1 MKTAEHLS
9 NILQQ
14 EVDGFSSAI
23 ERAETIRSSI
33 FKHDWKQL
41 TDSLEKMERLGGYLD
56 ALEKERVHV
65 FEKLRVEVGASP
77 SDGFYTVVV
86 RLPREEQDLLS
97 GLFRRLKTQVI
108 QLQGV
113 IWSIDAYTRSIS
125 ATIYDILQEIFPH
138 KRGTMYSKSG
148 KKRKTGNDPLVVNH
162 QL

>member
-9 NILQQ
+9 DILQQ
-14 EVDGFSSAI
+14 EVDGFNSAI

-33 FKHDWKQL
+33 FSHDWKQL
-41 TDSLEKMERLGGYLD
+41 TDSMEKMERLAGYLA

-65 FEKLRVEVGASP
+65 FEKLRNEVKASP

-86 RLPREEQDLLS
+86 HLEGEEQEKLS
-97 GLFRRLKTQVI
+97 ALFRKLKTQVI

-125 ATIYDILQEIFPH
+125 TTIYDILQEIFPH
-138 KRGTMYSKSG
+138 KRGTMYSKTG

>member
-9 NILQQ
+9 SILQQ
-14 EVDGFSSAI
+14 EVEGFNSAI
-23 ERAETIRSSI
+23 ERAENIRSSI
-33 FKHDWKQL
+33 FRHDWNQL
-41 TDSLEKMERLGGYLD
+41 TDSLEKMERISGYLT

-65 FEKLRVEVGASP
+65 FEKLRNEVQADP
-77 SDGFYTVVV
+77 SAGFYTVVV
-86 RLPREEQDLLS
+86 RLPKDEQDIVS
-97 GLFRRLKTQVI
+97 TLFRQLKSQVL

-125 ATIYDILQEIFPH
+125 TTIYDILQEIFPH
-138 KRGTMYSKSG
+138 KRGTMYSKTG

>member
-1 MKTAEHLS
+1 MKTAEHLT

-14 EVDGFSSAI
+14 EVEGFSSAI
-23 ERAETIRSSI
+23 ERAEIIRSSI
-33 FKHDWKQL
+33 FKHDWQQL
-41 TDSLEKMERLGGYLD
+41 TDSLEKMERLGGYLA

-65 FEKLRVEVGASP
+65 FEKLRNEVHASP

-86 RLPREEQDLLS
+86 QLPREEQDSLS
-97 GLFRRLKTQVI
+97 DLFRRLKTQVI

-113 IWSIDAYTRSIS
+113 IWSVDAYTRSIS

-148 KKRKTGNDPLVVNH
+148 KKRKAGNDPLVVNH

>member
-9 NILQQ
+9 NLLQQ

-41 TDSLEKMERLGGYLD
+41 SESMEKMERLAGYLS

-65 FEKLRVEVGASP
+65 FEKLRSEVKASP

-86 RLPREEQDLLS
+86 QLEREEQETLS
-97 GLFRRLKTQVI
+97 DLFRKLKTQVI

-125 ATIYDILQEIFPH
+125 TTIYDILQEIFPH
-138 KRGTMYSKSG
+138 KRGTMYSKTG

>member
-9 NILQQ
+9 TILQQ

-41 TDSLEKMERLGGYLD
+41 SESIEKMERLSGYLA
-56 ALEKERVHV
+56 ALEKERDHV
-65 FEKLRVEVGASP
+65 FEKLRSEVKASP

-86 RLPREEQDLLS
+86 RLEREEQETLS
-97 GLFRRLKTQVI
+97 SLFRKLKTKVI

-125 ATIYDILQEIFPH
+125 TTIYDILQEIFPH

-148 KKRKTGNDPLVVNH
+148 KKRKIDNDPLVVNH